1 MGNLMK
7 DDDTYIPSMLDL
19 LNLRFAPG
27 TERGITSSLREMVC
41 LQKEFQIFQ
50 VNRSF
55 RDSAAIL
62 NLGGLWNPRVRTRWY
77 ALLDW
82 IGKKGSNIP
91 GKNGNQAIV
100 EVLIANLGSRAPK
113 PVYFMAHP
121 EKDDKRVLIT
131 SSSQPIFYITDD
143 YITISFPMR
152 PKGQPTA
159 QRRS

>member
-1 MGNLMK
+1 MGNMMK
-7 DDDTYIPSMLDL
+7 EDDTYIPSMVEL

-27 TERGITSSLREMVC
+27 TERGVTSGLGEMVI

-82 IGKKGSNIP
+82 IGRQGSNIS

-100 EVLIANLGSRAPK
+100 EVLIANLASRSPK
-113 PVYFMAHP
+113 PVYFTAHP
-121 EKDDKRVLIT
+121 QADDNKVLIT
-131 SSSQPIFYITDD
+131 PSSRPLFYILVD

-152 PKGQPTA
+152 PKGIPTVR
-159 QRRS
+159 RRS